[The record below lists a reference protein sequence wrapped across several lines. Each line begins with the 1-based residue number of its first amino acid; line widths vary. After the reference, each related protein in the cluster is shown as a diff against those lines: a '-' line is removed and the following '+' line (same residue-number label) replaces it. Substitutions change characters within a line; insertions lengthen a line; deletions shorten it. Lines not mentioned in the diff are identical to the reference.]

1 MLELSRYPLSRT
13 GYFVR
18 WGILG
23 VCAAPLLGAYF
34 YNQGWRVPFLGCPIR
49 HFTGIP
55 CPTCGMTRSFMAV
68 AAGDWNQAF
77 TQHLFGPFLF
87 VICAIAVIHAAIEL
101 RFGHKFITPY
111 NRTICDRRT
120 EIIGLIL
127 FLSYYA
133 LRLYFLFSTGEL
145 YLTFSQSP
153 VGKTIIGY

>member
-1 MLELSRYPLSRT
+1 MFQPHLLSRKERC
-13 GYFVR
+13 FR

-23 VCAAPLLGAYF
+23 VSAAPLLGTYF

-49 HFTGIP
+49 HFTGVP

-68 AAGDWNQAF
+68 AAGDWNRAF

-87 VICAIAVIHAAIEL
+87 IGCAIAVIHIAIEL
-101 RFGHKFITPY
+101 KLGYQLNAVYIRVA
-111 NRTICDRRT
+111 CDRK
-120 EIIGLIL
+120 IQVVGLVL

-133 LRLYFLFSTGEL
+133 LRLYFLSRTGEV

-153 VGKTIIGY
+153 LGKIFMGY